1 MSSPTTQTA
10 LIVSSIGGRITST
23 SSWPIP
29 RPGPKQ
35 VQIRVTVA
43 GLNPHDQKSRDAG
56 LLIKDSLPA
65 IIGNDIAGVVTAI
78 GEQVTRFSVG
88 DRVVSQSQLAYEQK
102 ALQQFA
108 VLDEDFAAK
117 IPHPFSD
124 HDAATLPTNALAAL
138 ISLFDPTSGL
148 DIPAPWSSSSSSSRS
163 SFDYAATTLLIVGGG
178 SNCGRFG
185 VQFAKMAG
193 IGRIVVVGGAEEELK
208 KWGATVVLDR
218 HGGDA
223 AVIHRIR
230 QVVGDDL
237 VYVFD
242 AINPPEGQHVGISAL
257 SSSRRGKL
265 ARLRSSVGTVDET
278 KIVGEKKAGYELKN
292 VLGISQLKP
301 DIVGPFWEGLEGYLL
316 DGSVVPLKY
325 QVIDGLDADKVN
337 ELLDRYRDGKK
348 VVQTHFRV
356 SE

>member
-1 MSSPTTQTA
+1 MSSPSTTQTA

-65 IIGNDIAGVVTAI
+65 IIGNDITGVVTAV

-108 VLDEDFAAK
+108 VLEEDFTAK

-148 DIPAPWSSSSSSSRS
+148 DIPAPWSSSSSRS

-193 IGRIVVVGGAEEELK
+193 IGRIVVVGGEEEELK

-237 VYVFD
+237 MYVFD

-257 SSSRRGKL
+257 SSSQRGKL
-265 ARLRSSVGTVDET
+265 ARLRSSVGNVDET

-301 DIVGPFWEGLEGYLL
+301 DIVRPFWERLEGYLQ

-325 QVIDGLDADKVN
+325 EVIDGLDADKVN

>member
-1 MSSPTTQTA
+1 MSSPSTTQTA

-56 LLIKDSLPA
+56 LLIKDKLPA
-65 IIGNDIAGVVTAI
+65 IIGNDITGVVTAI

-108 VLDEDFAAK
+108 VLEEDFTAK
-117 IPHPFSD
+117 IPYPFSD

-148 DIPAPWSSSSSSSRS
+148 GIPAPWSSSRS

-193 IGRIVVVGGAEEELK
+193 IGRIVVVGGEEEELK

-242 AINPPEGQHVGISAL
+242 AINLPEGQHVAISAL
-257 SSSRRGKL
+257 SSSQRGKL
-265 ARLRSSVGTVDET
+265 ARLRSSVGSVDET

-301 DIVGPFWEGLEGYLL
+301 DTVRPFWERLEGYLQ

-325 QVIDGLDADKVN
+325 EVINGLDADKVN